1 MIRYRVEWDP
11 IVDAQFINAWIAA
24 ESDLRRQLTEI
35 GNWIDG
41 ELAVDPETKGEYQ
54 SDFEVRTLAVPVQ
67 SAARVSVAYR
77 VFADDRVVRVVQL
90 TFKAM
95 H

>member
-11 IVDAQFINAWIAA
+11 SVDRQFINAWIAA
-24 ESDLRRQLTEI
+24 DSALRRQLTDI
-35 GNWIDG
+35 GNWIDR

-54 SDFEVRTLAVPVQ
+54 ADFDVRTLAVPMH

-77 VFADDRVVRVVQL
+77 VLTADRIVRVVQL

-95 H
+95 R